1 MTLTNEQRA
10 RIGGLAL
17 YRSRGKSRRERSRYM
32 SELAKHGWETGA
44 ITARPAQPT
53 YDEMM
58 LTAAGRRA
66 QARIARELREPA
78 GANRLRLSG
87 RSGR

>member
-1 MTLTNEQRA
+1 
-10 RIGGLAL
+10 
-17 YRSRGKSRRERSRYM
+17 M

-78 GANRLRLSG
+78 GANRRRLPG
-87 RSGR
+87 RFER